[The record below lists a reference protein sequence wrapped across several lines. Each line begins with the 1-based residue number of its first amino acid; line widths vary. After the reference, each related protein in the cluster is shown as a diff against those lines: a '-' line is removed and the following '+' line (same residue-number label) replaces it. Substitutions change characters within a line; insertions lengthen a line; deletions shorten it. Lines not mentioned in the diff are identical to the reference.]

1 MGLAFLAVVA
11 LAFAAVLSSLG
22 DKNMETFGS
31 WLNDNLQEIGVGVL
45 AVIPSVTTYLFG
57 RRSGRTVGKT
67 EAYNSAIATVANKPD
82 TASAAE
88 QLRQEAR
95 AHDLAVKV

>member
-1 MGLAFLAVVA
+1 
-11 LAFAAVLSSLG
+11 
-22 DKNMETFGS
+22 
-31 WLNDNLQEIGVGVL
+31 
-45 AVIPSVTTYLFG
+45 VTTYLFG